1 MTHCN
6 NIDEKIHLGCGS
18 DCKVDVTDRKQRD
31 REEAGGVVSKN
42 KAFLVEQLIKN
53 NVLYCI
59 QMYPDKCMSKAVENS
74 QSPVAFNPVQVN
86 VSFMN
91 SIRGKYMKT
100 EL

>member
-1 MTHCN
+1 M
-6 NIDEKIHLGCGS
+6 
-18 DCKVDVTDRKQRD
+18 
-31 REEAGGVVSKN
+31 SKN
-42 KAFLVEQLIKN
+42 KAFLGEELIKT
-53 NVLYCI
+53 NVLHCI